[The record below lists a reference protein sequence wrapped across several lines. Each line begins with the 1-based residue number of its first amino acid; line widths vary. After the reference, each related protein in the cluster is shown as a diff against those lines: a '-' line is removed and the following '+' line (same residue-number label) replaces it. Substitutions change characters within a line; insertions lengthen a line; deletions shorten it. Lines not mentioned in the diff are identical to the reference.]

1 MLIEQ
6 RLSEIAAIVEKRR
19 SVTVQ
24 ELMQLFDASESTI
37 RRDLNLLDANGQ
49 LLKVHGGAVAVGK
62 IYNTRDDEV
71 PRRKELNKED
81 KIRIAKYAASLIRP
95 NDFIYLDAGTTTELM
110 IDFIKEKNVVFVTN
124 ALSHAKK
131 LSQAGCTTY
140 VPGGEFKLSTE
151 AIVGDEAVLS
161 LSKYNFTKGFWGTN
175 GVSIEQGFSTPDV
188 KEAMIKRKSME
199 QCKHRYILC
208 DSSKFSHISCVTFA
222 DFTSAKIITTKVA
235 EEAFADCTNILE
247 VDKL

>member
-140 VPGGEFKLSTE
+140 VLGGEFKLSTE